1 MKPVEL
7 TSETFAETV
16 NSSDVPVLVDFHAQ
30 WCGPCKMLSPVI
42 DQVAEARDGEA
53 VVAKLDIDAARDVAT
68 KYSITSVPTL
78 IVFKN
83 GEPVAGARG
92 MQGRAS
98 IDAMID
104 QALEKAP
111 A

>member
-1 MKPVEL
+1 
-7 TSETFAETV
+7 
-16 NSSDVPVLVDFHAQ
+16 
-30 WCGPCKMLSPVI
+30 MLSPVI